1 MSTEIGEQ
9 TGKPLAVIT
18 GASSGI
24 GATFAR
30 RLAPDHNL
38 LLVARRKE
46 RLEQLAAELSSTYGS
61 HVEVMT
67 ADLTVEH
74 DLDVLTKRLETAKD
88 LALLVN
94 NAGFGSRGR
103 FWESPIE
110 TQEQMHRLHVM
121 APLRL
126 THAALRN
133 MVLHDFGGII
143 NVASVAAFIRSSGS
157 TSYCST
163 KTWMAVFTETLY
175 LELRSIRSNVVVQAL
190 CPGYTYSEFHDTLG
204 VNREKLAPRSFWLTA
219 DEVVDA
225 SLEGLRQRKLFVIPG
240 WRYRLLTS
248 LMSKV
253 PTRLRLALEAAT
265 TRARSGQL
273 SPSKREPAGIGQSG
287 PDQACDR

>member
-1 MSTEIGEQ
+1 MSTEIADRI
-9 TGKPLAVIT
+9 GKPLAVIT

-38 LLVARRKE
+38 LLIARRKE
-46 RLEQLAAELSSTYGS
+46 RLEELAAELSRTRGS
-61 HVEVMT
+61 NVEVMA
-67 ADLTVEH
+67 ADLTVEQ
-74 DLDVLTKRLETAKD
+74 DLAAVSERLENAKD

-103 FWESPIE
+103 FWEAPIDR
-110 TQEQMHRLHVM
+110 QEQMHRLHVM

-163 KTWMAVFTETLY
+163 KSWMTVFTETLH
-175 LELRSIRSNVVVQAL
+175 LELSCIRSNVVVQAL

-219 DEVVDA
+219 EEVVDA
-225 SLEGLRQRKLFVIPG
+225 SLDGLRRRKLFVVPG

-248 LMSKV
+248 LVSKI
-253 PTRLRLALEAAT
+253 PTRLRVAFEST
-265 TRARSGQL
+265 TTKVRSGQL
-273 SPSKREPAGIGQSG
+273 ASSRKEPVGIGQSG
-287 PDQACDR
+287 ADQARDR

>member
-1 MSTEIGEQ
+1 MSTEIADRI
-9 TGKPLAVIT
+9 GKPLAVIT

-38 LLVARRKE
+38 LLIARRKE
-46 RLEQLAAELSSTYGS
+46 RLEELAAELSRTCGS
-61 HVEVMT
+61 NVEVMA
-67 ADLTVEH
+67 ADLTVEQ
-74 DLDVLTKRLETAKD
+74 DLAAVSERLENAKD

-103 FWESPIE
+103 FWEAPIDR
-110 TQEQMHRLHVM
+110 QEQMHRLHVM

-133 MVLHDFGGII
+133 MVLHDFGGIV

-163 KTWMAVFTETLY
+163 KSWMTVFTETLH
-175 LELRSIRSNVVVQAL
+175 LELSCIRSNVVVQAL

-219 DEVVDA
+219 EEVVDA
-225 SLEGLRQRKLFVIPG
+225 SLDGLRRRKLFVVPG

-248 LMSKV
+248 LVSKI
-253 PTRLRLALEAAT
+253 PTRLRVAFESAT
-265 TRARSGQL
+265 TKVRSGQL
-273 SPSKREPAGIGQSG
+273 ASSRKEPVGIGQSG
-287 PDQACDR
+287 ADQARDR

>member
-1 MSTEIGEQ
+1 MSTEI
-9 TGKPLAVIT
+9 TNRIGKPLAVIT
-18 GASSGI
+18 GGSSGI

-38 LLVARRKE
+38 LLVGRRKE
-46 RLEQLAAELSSTYGS
+46 RLEQLAAELSRTYGS
-61 HVEVMT
+61 HVEVMA

-74 DLDVLTKRLETAKD
+74 DLAALAERLESAKD

-103 FWESPIE
+103 FWEAPIE
-110 TQEQMHRLHVM
+110 MQEQMHRLHIM

-133 MVLHDFGGII
+133 MVLHDFGAIV

-163 KTWMAVFTETLY
+163 KSWMTVFTETLH

-219 DEVVDA
+219 EEVVDA
-225 SLEGLRQRKLFVIPG
+225 SLEGLRRRKLFVVPG

-248 LMSKV
+248 LVSKI
-253 PTRLRLALEAAT
+253 PTRLRVAFESAT
-265 TRARSGQL
+265 TKVRSGQL
-273 SPSKREPAGIGQSG
+273 TSSRQEPAGIGQSG
-287 PDQACDR
+287 ADQARDR